1 MPPPN
6 RPTKPEKLMPEG
18 RRLEKGIRP
27 VSKYANMQSGREEAR
42 RLADLEKSRLKL
54 GLLIESYAKLLTD
67 TTLPENRSAEAS
79 ENQRNVLDS
88 LPKAAAELDMRN
100 VMEGT
105 QSILIAVL
113 SSSLILRDQVNK
125 LKYQN
130 YFLNQKVQQLNEP
143 IDKGGPS
150 ASLAQ
155 AGEAKELSKNGT
167 GE

>member
-1 MPPPN
+1 M
-6 RPTKPEKLMPEG
+6 
-18 RRLEKGIRP
+18 
-27 VSKYANMQSGREEAR
+27 
-42 RLADLEKSRLKL
+42 
-54 GLLIESYAKLLTD
+54 LIESYAKLLTD

-79 ENQRNVLDS
+79 ENQRNVLDA

-150 ASLAQ
+150 APLA
-155 AGEAKELSKNGT
+155 APSEAKELSKNGT